1 MMDYADTIAA
11 LSTPPGESG
20 IAVIRMSGARAL
32 DILDDT
38 YRAMHG
44 RRIGRKWTHR
54 RLYHGRIVGAR
65 GEPIDEVMCAVMR
78 APDTYTGEDV
88 VEVSCHGGSQVVS
101 SVLRALY
108 ARGARP
114 AQAGEFTKRAFLNGK
129 MDLIQAE
136 AVADL
141 IHART
146 ELQRQVAHEQLS
158 GGLSGSIDS
167 LADEMLELLGV
178 IEANIDFVDEDID
191 RFDREAAGVTLG
203 SHKGTL
209 DRLLASAA
217 FSKPFREGYRVAIVG
232 PVNAG
237 KSSIFNRLLGENR
250 AIVTEIPGTTRDVLR
265 EPIVIEGLLFVLH
278 DTAGLRGEPGD
289 RVESIG
295 VNRANE
301 AVQSADLVLFV
312 VDATQTFSIDAVARI
327 RELDPRKSLLVWNK
341 IDLLEPAGWRTLH
354 ALSAEIG
361 SVRVSAETGEGF
373 ATLKQE
379 IVRIVAGGVLD
390 RVARERI
397 VLNVRLSSL
406 LGAASERVT
415 ALKAGVEGKEPLEI
429 LALEARALLEFY
441 EEATGRR
448 YHAGLLD
455 VIFSRFCIGK

>member
-32 DILDDT
+32 DILDDV
-38 YRAMHG
+38 YHG
-44 RRIGRKWTHR
+44 RGAGRKWAHR

-65 GEPIDEVMCAVMR
+65 GEPIDEVICAVMR
-78 APDTYTGEDV
+78 APNTYTGEDV
-88 VEVSCHGGSQVVS
+88 VEVSCHGGSEVVTA
-101 SVLRALY
+101 VLRALY
-108 ARGARP
+108 GRGARP
-114 AQAGEFTKRAFLNGK
+114 AEPGEFTKRAFLNGK

-158 GGLSGSIDS
+158 GGLSRSIDS

-191 RFDREAAGVTLG
+191 SFDREAAGVRLE
-203 SHKGTL
+203 SHRGTL
-209 DRLLASAA
+209 ERLLASAA
-217 FSKPFREGYRVAIVG
+217 FSRPFREGYRAAVVG

-278 DTAGLRGEPGD
+278 DTAGLRGETGD

-301 AVQSADLVLFV
+301 TVQTADLALFV
-312 VDATQTFSIDAVARI
+312 VDATQPPSDDAVARI
-327 RELDPRKSLLVWNK
+327 RGLDPRKSLLVLNK
-341 IDLLEPAGWRTLH
+341 IDLLEPVGSRTLH
-354 ALSAEIG
+354 ALPSEIG
-361 SVRVSAETGEGF
+361 TVRVSAETGEGF
-373 ATLKQE
+373 AALKQE
-379 IVRIVAGGVLD
+379 IVRVVAGGVSD

-397 VLNVRLSSL
+397 VLNARLSSL
-406 LGAASERVT
+406 LGAASERVA
-415 ALKAGVEGKEPLEI
+415 ALKAGVEGNEPLEI
-429 LALEARALLEFY
+429 LALEARAVLEFY

-455 VIFSRFCIGK
+455 VIFSRFCVGK